1 MLDNIKKY
9 NIILASKSPRR
20 HHLLKE
26 LGVEFI
32 IHSGSNNG
40 ETYPDKLVNEEIVV
54 YLAEQKA
61 NNFVNKLSENDLL
74 ITADTIVILKNKVLN
89 KPKDKTGAF
98 AMLKSMSGNK
108 HIVLTGVCI
117 KSLKKKSVFY
127 AKTDVYFKY
136 LSNEEIN
143 YYIEK
148 FNPYDK
154 AGAYGI
160 QEWIG
165 YIGIERIDGSYFN
178 VMGLPVQ
185 KLYDELSKF

>member
-20 HHLLKE
+20 HYLLKE
-26 LGVEFI
+26 LGVEFN
-32 IHSGSNNG
+32 IHSGSNDN
-40 ETYPDKLVNEEIVV
+40 ETYPSKLVNEEIVI

-98 AMLKSMSGNK
+98 AMLKSMSGSK

-117 KSLKKKSVFY
+117 KSLKKTSTFY

-185 KLYDELSKF
+185 KLYDKLSKF

>member
-1 MLDNIKKY
+1 MLNNIKKY

-26 LGVEFI
+26 LGLEFS
-32 IHSGSNNG
+32 IHSNSNTN
-40 ETYPDKLVNEEIVV
+40 ETYPDDLTKEEIVI
-54 YLAEQKA
+54 YLAKQKA
-61 NNFVNKLSENDLL
+61 NHFVRKLSKNDIL

-89 KPKDKTGAF
+89 KPKDKSDAF

-108 HIVLTGVCI
+108 HVVYTGVCI
-117 KSLKKKSVFY
+117 KSLGKTATFY
-127 AKTDVYFKY
+127 AKTDVYFKE
-136 LSNEEIN
+136 LTNEEID

-148 FNPYDK
+148 FKPYDK

-185 KLYDELSKF
+185 KLYDELSNF